1 MTTEPTPTPTPTA
14 SPREAPAMTT
24 TLPTSTLP
32 TSTRPSGPVTT
43 RPAAAPV
50 ARKTGPSFPALTA
63 LEVRKSLSTRS
74 GKSVAALA
82 ALVGPL
88 GVLLA
93 TTTSGGGVVAA
104 MALGIMGMLIALVL
118 LALGVLST
126 AGEWTHKSVLTTY
139 LLVPQRG
146 RVLAAKA
153 TAMAALGLVLS
164 AVGVGLA
171 VATLATVTP
180 DVTWSAT
187 GQAVTAVIAS
197 GAAFAVIGA
206 GIGAAVGNSAAA
218 MTGTYLTVLGIL
230 PVLSSVK
237 PEIAEKLDPASSIV
251 TLAQHGAATTPIAV
265 IAGWVVVSTVAGILI
280 TRRRSVQ

>member
-1 MTTEPTPTPTPTA
+1 MTTDPAPTATSIA

-24 TLPTSTLP
+24 TLPTT
-32 TSTRPSGPVTT
+32 TRPAAPVTT
-43 RPAAAPV
+43 RPATAPV
-50 ARKTGPSFPALTA
+50 ARTTGPSFPALTA

-74 GKSVAALA
+74 GTSVAALA

-126 AGEWTHKSVLTTY
+126 AGEWTHKSVQTTY
-139 LLVPQRG
+139 LLVPHRG

-153 TAMAALGLVLS
+153 AAVAALGLVLS

-180 DVTWSAT
+180 DVTWTAT

-218 MTGTYLTVLGIL
+218 MTGTYLTVLGVL
-230 PVLSSVK
+230 PVLSAVR
-237 PEIAEKLDPASSIV
+237 PEIAEKLDPASAVV

-265 IAGWVVVSTVAGILI
+265 IAGWVVVSTVAGYLI